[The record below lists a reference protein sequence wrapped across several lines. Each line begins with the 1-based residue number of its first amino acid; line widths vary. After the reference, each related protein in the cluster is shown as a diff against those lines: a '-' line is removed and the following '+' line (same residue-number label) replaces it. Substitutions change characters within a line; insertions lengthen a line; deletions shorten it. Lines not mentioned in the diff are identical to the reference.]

1 VCTSSSDVIG
11 IPVNRELSDDRYCF
25 ACGPL
30 NPIGLRMEVSFAE
43 NRAFS
48 RLALRQEFQGWKDLV
63 HGGVVATI
71 LDEIMA
77 HAVIH
82 YVGQA
87 VTTSLQITY
96 RAPLHVEDE
105 IEAVGYVAETKRR
118 VAIARAEISVPG
130 GGKILATGESR
141 FLLVNNNK

>member
-1 VCTSSSDVIG
+1 M
-11 IPVNRELSDDRYCF
+11 NRELSDDRYCF

-30 NPIGLRMEVSFAE
+30 NPIGLQMEVSFQD
-43 NRAFS
+43 NKAFS
-48 RLALRQEFQGWKDLV
+48 RLSLRREFQGWKDMV

-82 YVGQA
+82 YIGQA
-87 VTTSLQITY
+87 LTTSLQITY

-105 IEAVGYVAETKRR
+105 IEVVGYVAERKRR
-118 VAIARAEISVPG
+118 LAIARAEISIPG
-130 GGKILATGESR
+130 GDKVIATGESK
-141 FLLVNNNK
+141 FLLVNR

>member
-1 VCTSSSDVIG
+1 
-11 IPVNRELSDDRYCF
+11 VNRELSDDRYCF

-30 NPIGLRMEVSFAE
+30 NPIGLRMEVSFRD
-43 NRAFS
+43 NKAFS
-48 RLALRQEFQGWKDLV
+48 KLSLRREFQGWKDRV
-63 HGGVVATI
+63 HGGVLATI

-82 YVGQA
+82 YIGQA

-105 IEAVGYVAETKRR
+105 IEVVGYVAEKKRR
-118 VAIARAEISVPG
+118 LAIAKAEISIPG
-130 GGKILATGESR
+130 GDKVIATGESK
-141 FLLVNNNK
+141 FLLVNGG

>member
-1 VCTSSSDVIG
+1 MAG
-11 IPVNRELSDDRYCF
+11 EELKKRLSDDKYCF

-30 NPIGLRMEVSFAE
+30 NPIGLHMEVSFRDNKAS
-43 NRAFS
+43 S
-48 RLALRQEFQGWKDLV
+48 RLTLKQEFQGWSDIV

-77 HAVIH
+77 HAVMH

-96 RAPLHVEDE
+96 RAALHVGEE
-105 IEAVGYVAETKRR
+105 FQAVGYVVEQKSRAAVAE
-118 VAIARAEISVPG
+118 AEIRLTNSKKVIAK
-130 GGKILATGESR
+130 GKSKFILLR
-141 FLLVNNNK
+141 